1 MRCTYYRRQINT
13 RRSDGFTLIELMVSI
28 AVLAVLLGIAAP
40 GLSQFLVSNR
50 LSSQINEL
58 VSDISQA
65 RNEAGG
71 RGTAVSICIAA
82 TSTTCATSGTA
93 WEAGRIIF
101 VDPNRNGA
109 IDTGEAIIKFSPALD
124 GGTNLAAASFSSP
137 RYITFRPFGGLTST
151 SGGTFTLCA
160 TGYTTGRQISV
171 AATGRPLASKIS
183 TCP

>member
-1 MRCTYYRRQINT
+1 MRSIYHQRSINT
-13 RRSDGFTLIELMVSI
+13 SRSNGFTLIELMVAI
-28 AVLAVLLGIAAP
+28 AILAVLLGVAAP
-40 GLSQFLVSNR
+40 GLSQFLVNNR
-50 LSSQINEL
+50 LTSQINEL

-65 RNEAGG
+65 RNEAGS
-71 RGTAVSICIAA
+71 RGTTVSICIAA

-109 IDTGEAIIKFSPALD
+109 IDTGEAIIKYAPALD
-124 GGTNLAAASFSSP
+124 GGTNLASSSFSSD